1 MLQINRITKRFG
13 HTLILDQV
21 SLHMK
26 TGEKA
31 ALVGANGSGKSTLFQ
46 IITGDLKPDSGS
58 IIRSKGE
65 RLGYLPQNPAA
76 LKAENV
82 GQALLG
88 EHWLPVKNR
97 RLQSKEEGRAL
108 ATLSALGLP
117 QLSLSQPVASLSGGE
132 LTRVH
137 LSALLL
143 AQPQVLLLDE
153 PTNHLDIRAL
163 EWLEQEIKHYR
174 GTILLISH
182 DRVFLDRTIEAVFE
196 LDDISHKIE
205 KHVGNY
211 SSYAEQKKRE
221 QEKAYAVW
229 KDQQAEIRRLT
240 ADWKTT
246 AEQARWSEN
255 QTKDSKMRRYAKK
268 VARKGLAKKKRLER
282 YLESEERIEK
292 PLERWRLRINF
303 DENSHRSQRV
313 LQTED
318 LSFHYPGRPL
328 FQNLNLQIL
337 DGERIALIG
346 PNGSGKSTLLKV
358 LLGQLTPSGGS
369 FQWGP
374 SVKPGYL
381 AQKQD
386 DLPPDQ
392 NAVEIL
398 GAVKA
403 APLNEI
409 HHFLHY
415 FLLDETQ
422 VRLPASLLSFGQRA
436 RLMLARIVAQGAN
449 FLVLDEPVN
458 HLDIPSREQFELAL
472 QAFSGGLLLVAHD
485 RAFISRVC
493 TQTWELQETEI
504 RKGYAADLIPEHRP
518 V

>member
-82 GQALLG
+82 VQALLG

-108 ATLSALGLP
+108 ATLAALGLP

-205 KHVGNY
+205 KYVGDY
-211 SSYAEQKKRE
+211 SSYAEQKK
-221 QEKAYAVW
+221 AG
-229 KDQQAEIRRLT
+229 T
-240 ADWKTT
+240 G
-246 AEQARWSEN
+246 
-255 QTKDSKMRRYAKK
+255 
-268 VARKGLAKKKRLER
+268 KGLRSLER
-282 YLESEERIEK
+282 
-292 PLERWRLRINF
+292 PA
-303 DENSHRSQRV
+303 
-313 LQTED
+313 
-318 LSFHYPGRPL
+318 GRD
-328 FQNLNLQIL
+328 QAL
-337 DGERIALIG
+337 DG
-346 PNGSGKSTLLKV
+346 
-358 LLGQLTPSGGS
+358 
-369 FQWGP
+369 
-374 SVKPGYL
+374 
-381 AQKQD
+381 
-386 DLPPDQ
+386 
-392 NAVEIL
+392 
-398 GAVKA
+398 
-403 APLNEI
+403 
-409 HHFLHY
+409 
-415 FLLDETQ
+415 
-422 VRLPASLLSFGQRA
+422 
-436 RLMLARIVAQGAN
+436 
-449 FLVLDEPVN
+449 
-458 HLDIPSREQFELAL
+458 
-472 QAFSGGLLLVAHD
+472 
-485 RAFISRVC
+485 
-493 TQTWELQETEI
+493 
-504 RKGYAADLIPEHRP
+504 
-518 V
+518 